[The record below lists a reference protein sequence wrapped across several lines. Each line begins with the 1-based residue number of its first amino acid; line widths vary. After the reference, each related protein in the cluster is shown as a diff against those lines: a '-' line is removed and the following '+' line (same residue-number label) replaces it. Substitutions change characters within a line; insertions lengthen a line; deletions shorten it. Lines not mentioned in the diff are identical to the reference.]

1 MTKEQIFGLAVK
13 LFAIFLF
20 VYGLRSLT
28 GVIQIADTASGYS
41 GIWWVAAGYLFIF
54 VSLALLLWFFP
65 VSVARRILPKDD
77 RKVGEADFSLNDI
90 DVVAY
95 SILGVWLLATTI
107 PDVIY
112 WLLVL
117 ATLEHKGLIPYMTH
131 TRIASVIATLIQF
144 GIGVWLMLGAK
155 GLRGLIRKL
164 RYAGAS
170 Q

>member
-1 MTKEQIFGLAVK
+1 MTKEQVLGLAVR

-28 GVIQIADTASGYS
+28 GVIQLAETASGYS
-41 GIWWVAAGYLFIF
+41 GIWWVAVSYLVIF
-54 VSLALLLWFFP
+54 VCIALMLWFFP
-65 VSVARRILPKDD
+65 VTVARKILPKDD
-77 RKVGEADFSLNDI
+77 RKTGETEISLKDI

-131 TRIASVIATLIQF
+131 SRLASVIATIIQF
-144 GIGVWLMLGAK
+144 GIGIWLMLGAK

-164 RYAGAS
+164 RYAGS
-170 Q
+170 